1 MRYLVVCASAV
12 MVALLVFMSPQVRGD
27 VPAKSMLC
35 SPLVPGGWRSIV
47 TVPASWSVGDC
58 QRFGQSVGATHVQ
71 FGCIFSLPPYGAPGR
86 EKFVWGARTLGT
98 GSPIPRANEGLY
110 LPEVCGAWG
119 LP

>member
-86 EKFVWGARTLGT
+86 EKFIWGARTLGV
-98 GSPIPRANEGLY
+98 GSREPRANEGLY